1 MTDATP
7 LSRRV
12 PFSAVAA
19 LFRVTAERQVRG
31 ARAPAFGLL
40 HAVPV
45 LIAALSRSYSGSFE
59 AGQLEELLVFGLIPQ
74 ALIPLTALLFAAGMV
89 NDDVDERTITYLLV
103 RPIPKWLIYLVK
115 GASTVLATS
124 VLASASMLATL
135 AAIHWGEPDL
145 VETVL
150 KTRGPVV
157 CATSALSLAAY
168 VPIFGILS
176 LLVRRSLIIGV
187 VYTVVLEGVL
197 ANVDFVVRRGTVMYW
212 VRVLWVRWLEVAG
225 GPWSIDPAAA
235 PSSAAALAALLG
247 TGILAA
253 AVGAWIFSER
263 EVRVKTSESD

>member
-7 LSRRV
+7 LTRRV

-19 LFRVTAERQVRG
+19 LLRVTAERQVRG

-59 AGQLEELLVFGLIPQ
+59 TGQLEDLLVFGLIPQ

-89 NDDVDERTITYLLV
+89 NDDVEERTLTYILV
-103 RPIPKWLIYLVK
+103 RPIPKWMVFLVK
-115 GASTVLATS
+115 VAATVLVTS
-124 VLASASMLATL
+124 LLAVASMLATL
-135 AAIHWGEPDL
+135 AAIHWGTPEL
-145 VETVL
+145 VESVF

-157 CATSALSLAAY
+157 SATSALSLAAY

-187 VYTVVLEGVL
+187 VYTVVLEGLL
-197 ANVDFVVRRGTVMYW
+197 ANVDFVVRRGTVIYW
-212 VRVLWVRWLEVAG
+212 VRVLWVRWLEIAG

-235 PSSAAALAALLG
+235 PSATTALMALLVA
-247 TGILAA
+247 GILAA
-253 AVGAWIFSER
+253 ALGAWIFSDR
-263 EVRVKTSESD
+263 EFRVKTSETG